1 MKRIF
6 HRPPTPT
13 LPLEGGGGE
22 NGVPHISSPL
32 EGEVGWGGP
41 HARYFLVAAA
51 AFLLAAPAFAGTN
64 HLFVSNEKGNGLTVL
79 NATDYTPV
87 TVIKTGA
94 RPRGMVF
101 SPDHKLLYVACGGA
115 NRIDIVDVASL
126 KVVGRIGH
134 IDDPETF
141 DLDKKGERL
150 FISNEDAGELSI
162 YDLATKKLLNSI
174 KVGLEPEGVLL
185 NADDTKV
192 YVASEGSNLVSV
204 IDVASGKRGDIGT
217 DTRPR
222 RFAMT
227 PDGKELWVSTE
238 LAGRV
243 DIIDVATDKV
253 TGHIDFLPPGMRKQ
267 DVSPVALVIDRTG
280 TTAFV
285 TLGRA
290 NHVGVVDVKKHTV
303 ADYILVGA
311 RPWGIAFD
319 REQKRLFVA
328 NGASDDVSIID
339 AASRKVLKSVP
350 VGHYPYGVAIDE

>member
-1 MKRIF
+1 VGETPCPSF
-6 HRPPTPT
+6 VPHLTPT
-13 LPLEGGGGE
+13 L
-22 NGVPHISSPL
+22 SPPKGQRGRWL
-32 EGEVGWGGP
+32 GI
-41 HARYFLVAAA
+41 AAA
-51 AFLLAAPAFAGTN
+51 ISTLLASLPAFAGTN
-64 HLFVSNEKGNGLTVL
+64 HIFVSNERGNALTVL
-79 NATDYTPV
+79 NATDYSPV
-87 TVIKTGA
+87 GVIKTGA

-115 NRIDIVDVASL
+115 NRIDIVDVAAMKL
-126 KVVGRIGH
+126 VGRIGH

-162 YDLATKKLLNSI
+162 YDLASKKLLKSV

-185 NADDTKV
+185 NPDDTKV
-192 YVASEGSNLVSV
+192 YVASEGSNLVSD
-204 IDVASGKRGDIGT
+204 IDIASGKRVDIGT

-222 RFAMT
+222 RFALT
-227 PDGKELWVSTE
+227 PDDKELWVSTE

-243 DIIDVATDKV
+243 DIIDTATDKV

-267 DVSPVALVIDRTG
+267 DVSPVALVIDRAG
-280 TTAFV
+280 KNAFV

-290 NHVGVVDVKKHTV
+290 NHVGVVDVKSHKVT
-303 ADYILVGA
+303 DYILVGA

-328 NGASDDVSIID
+328 NGGSDDVSIIN
-339 AASRKVLKSVP
+339 AASHKVLKSVP

>member
-1 MKRIF
+1 
-6 HRPPTPT
+6 
-13 LPLEGGGGE
+13 L
-22 NGVPHISSPL
+22 V
-32 EGEVGWGGP
+32 
-41 HARYFLVAAA
+41 FL
-51 AFLLAAPAFAGTN
+51 FSFPAFAGTN
-64 HLFVSNEKGNGLTVL
+64 HLFVSNEKGNGVTVL

-87 TVIKTGA
+87 AVIKTGA

-115 NRIDIVDVASL
+115 NRIDIVDVAAM
-126 KVVGRIGH
+126 KVVGRIGG

-141 DLDKKGERL
+141 DLDKSGERL

-162 YDLATKKLLNSI
+162 YDLATKKLLKSI

-185 NADDTKV
+185 NPDDTKV

-204 IDVASGKRGDIGT
+204 IDIASGKRTDIGT

-222 RFAMT
+222 RFALT
-227 PDGKELWVSTE
+227 PDNKELWVSTE
-238 LAGRV
+238 LAGKV
-243 DIIDVATDKV
+243 DLIDVATDKV
-253 TGHIDFLPPGMRKQ
+253 TGGIDFLPPGMRKQ
-267 DVSPVALVIDRTG
+267 DVSPVALVIDKTG
-280 TTAFV
+280 ATAFV

-290 NHVGVVDVKKHTV
+290 NHVGVVDVKSHKVTG
-303 ADYILVGA
+303 YILVGA

-319 REQKRLFVA
+319 KEQKRLFVA